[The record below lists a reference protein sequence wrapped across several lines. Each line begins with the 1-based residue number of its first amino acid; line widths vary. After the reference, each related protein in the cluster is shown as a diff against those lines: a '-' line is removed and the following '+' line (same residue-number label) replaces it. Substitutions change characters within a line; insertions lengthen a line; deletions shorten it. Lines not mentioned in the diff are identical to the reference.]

1 MNAAE
6 QMKLISNMMEQA
18 KANGE
23 SLTIAQAQRKLHRE
37 YVTNQLWNKH
47 GLRPTGFLVAAGF
60 YEEDQDGNKTPDSKL
75 LTTFNRYLNAENKL
89 TGAQGVKLREA
100 MDSFDIDYVDSPTW
114 PLEPLKTSAA

>member
-1 MNAAE
+1 MTAAK
-6 QMKLISNMMEQA
+6 QMQMIMGMMEAA

-23 SLTIAQAQRKLHRE
+23 TMTIAQAQRKLHRE
-37 YVTNQLWNKH
+37 HITNQLWNKH

-60 YEEDQDGNKTPDSKL
+60 YEEDEEGNKAPDSKL

-89 TGAQGVKLREA
+89 TGVQGVKLREA
-100 MDSFDIDYVDSPTW
+100 MDRFDIDYAGSPTW